1 MYAPLIGLT
10 ALIFLAVGCNRTGP
24 SPLGAAGRE
33 MEQEH
38 NSDQE
43 ANNSMR
49 DVPDWIAE
57 ANSELAAERG
67 ALRLSFFGKKG
78 LDNARLEELLGVL
91 SKLDQLG
98 DLEGLTVTQSPISDS
113 SFAAW
118 GKAASDGHLESLRT
132 IGFGGTQ
139 VGDESTIR
147 WAQAAQAGQLNS
159 LETIQ
164 LFNTQVTDAS
174 LFEWARAAQD
184 GKLKELGEL
193 WLNKTNVSDSSLVP
207 WAEAAQ
213 AGNLTKLERLALSQT
228 QVTDRSLAEWSKA
241 ADAGMLPNL
250 VTFWLSDTGVKTID
264 VDGETVAIPTELLV
278 IGKAQELFAWIRQQR
293 K

>member
-1 MYAPLIGLT
+1 
-10 ALIFLAVGCNRTGP
+10 
-24 SPLGAAGRE
+24 

-38 NSDQE
+38 NLDQE

-57 ANSELAAERG
+57 ANSKLAAERG

-78 LDNARLEELLGVL
+78 LENARLEEMLGVL
-91 SKLDQLG
+91 SKLDRLG
-98 DLEGLTVTQSPISDS
+98 DLEGLTVTQSPIGDS

-118 GKAASDGHLESLRT
+118 GKAASDGHLKNLRT

-139 VGDESTIR
+139 VGDESTIG
-147 WAQAAQAGQLNS
+147 WAQAAQDGQLNS
-159 LETIQ
+159 LKTIQ

-174 LFEWARAAQD
+174 LLEWARAAKD

-193 WLNKTNVSDSSLVP
+193 WLIKTNVSDNSLVP
-207 WAEAAQ
+207 WAEAAR
-213 AGNLTKLERLALSQT
+213 AGNLIKLERLALSET

-250 VTFWLSDTGVKTID
+250 ITFWLSDTGVKTID
-264 VDGETVAIPTELLV
+264 FDGETVEIPTELLG
-278 IGKAQELFAWIRQQR
+278 IGKAQELFAWIREQR